1 MAYKAMR
8 RSVMEPHL
16 DAKLREQAKKVYD
29 AIGLEMPEERSE
41 SEKMPARNHGGGELV
56 STFVPTPKG
65 PKLNVVHGPRAR
77 QNEDMFLPEEIIGFP
92 IVGAG
97 ARARRLSGKAVS
109 QKPRKMDVD
118 DGNDIENMNETPYF
132 YPRRDRKSGSIRKR
146 RGGRPKVLKR
156 KA

>member
-16 DAKLREQAKKVYD
+16 DAKLREQAKKVYE
-29 AIGLEMPEERSE
+29 AIGINMPEERSE
-41 SEKMPARNHGGGELV
+41 SEKMPARCHGGGELI

-97 ARARRLSGKAVS
+97 ARARRLSGKAVP

-118 DGNDIENMNETPYF
+118 DDTEDLDETPYF
-132 YPRRDRKSGSIRKR
+132 YPRRNRKSGSIRKK
-146 RGGRPKVLKR
+146 RGGRPKVLKQ
-156 KA
+156 KV